1 MRVCG
6 GGYVCV
12 YLCTRKHTHLEKKI
26 RVNFQEKINIVLNCP
41 RLFYNEK
48 KKKNCSLNFMDF
60 LNITRCLWP
69 VETKVISDWQI
80 FRLLTSVSYYYDKNK
95 LPAF

>member
-1 MRVCG
+1 MNVRVCG

-48 KKKNCSLNFMDF
+48 KKK
-60 LNITRCLWP
+60 T
-69 VETKVISDWQI
+69 VV
-80 FRLLTSVSYYYDKNK
+80 
-95 LPAF
+95 